1 MTKTNKYKLGLD
13 LHGVSDKVPEFFALV
28 SKLMVDAGH
37 EVIIITGKMKS
48 HGAEEEAKSL
58 GLHYTKIYSIV
69 DYNIEKGV
77 ELKIDEKGYPWIDE
91 EIWNKTKAE
100 ICKKEKIDLHID
112 DSKDYGKYFE
122 SPYALVSIS
131 LNKPT

>member
-1 MTKTNKYKLGLD
+1 MTNKKYKLGLD
-13 LHGVSDKVPEFFALV
+13 LHGVSDKIPEFFSLI

-37 EVIIITGKMKS
+37 EVVIITGKMKK

-58 GLHYTKIYSIV
+58 GLYYTNFYSIV
-69 DYNIEKGV
+69 DYNLEKGV
-77 ELKIDEKGYPWIDE
+77 KPEFDKNGHPWISE

-112 DSKDYGKYFE
+112 DSECYGKHFE
-122 SPYALVSIS
+122 TPYALVSIC
-131 LNKPT
+131 LNKST